1 MAAAIVEK
9 KVRTSK
15 TKLLTYEDYA
25 RLTPP
30 DSGNYELHQ
39 GKIVFMASPLAPHQ
53 VVSMNLSIAL
63 GSFIVHNKLG
73 RLLAAPMDVRFAPH
87 DIVQPD
93 LLFISQDRLSIIQ
106 KIVEGAPDLVI
117 EIKSA
122 SNTASELQYK
132 KYLYEMGGVQEYW
145 LVTLPNQTIRQ
156 YELVEDDLILKRTLT
171 IQDILRSIVLP
182 HFEIPVKQV
191 FE

>member
-1 MAAAIVEK
+1 MAAAIEEK
-9 KVRTSK
+9 KPRTSK

-39 GKIVFMASPLAPHQ
+39 GKIVFMPSPLAPHQ
-53 VVSMNLSIAL
+53 IVSDNLHTYISY
-63 GSFIVHNKLG
+63 FVKQNKLG
-73 RLLAAPMDVRFAPH
+73 RMLAAPMDVRFTKH
-87 DIVQPD
+87 DTVQPD
-93 LLFISQDRLSIIQ
+93 LLFISNDRLTIIE

-117 EIKSA
+117 EIKSP

-132 KYLYEMGGVQEYW
+132 KYLYEMGGVREYW
-145 LVTLPNQTIRQ
+145 LVNLELKTIKQ
-156 YELVEDDLILKRTLT
+156 YELIDEELHLQRTLT
-171 IQDILRSIVLP
+171 VSDSLRSVVLP
-182 HFEIPVKQV
+182 HFEIEVGRV

>member
-1 MAAAIVEK
+1 MAAAIEEK
-9 KVRTSK
+9 KPRTSK

-39 GKIVFMASPLAPHQ
+39 GKIVFMPSPLAPHQ
-53 VVSMNLSIAL
+53 IVSDNLHTYISY
-63 GSFIVHNKLG
+63 FVKQNKLG
-73 RLLAAPMDVRFAPH
+73 RMLAAPMDVRFTKH
-87 DIVQPD
+87 DTVQPD
-93 LLFISQDRLSIIQ
+93 LLFISNDRLTIIE

-117 EIKSA
+117 EIKSP

-132 KYLYEMGGVQEYW
+132 KYLYEMGGVREYW
-145 LVTLPNQTIRQ
+145 LVNLELKTIKQ
-156 YELVEDDLILKRTLT
+156 YELIDEELHLQRTLT
-171 IQDILRSIVLP
+171 VSDSLRSVVLP
-182 HFEIPVKQV
+182 HFEMGVGRV